1 MEAFSDGVFA
11 IAITLLVLE
20 ISIPAASQGDL
31 LGAVLARWPSYLAYL
46 VSFASVGAIW
56 LAHNAVTE
64 HLESAD
70 GTFLRLNLLVLLLVS
85 FLPFPTKLLAENLST
100 EDAEWV
106 AVTVYGLN
114 LLLAAVAVSA
124 LWQCA
129 HRAGLVVASATDED
143 IRFLTRRLAPGLV
156 GYLAIIA
163 LGILLPF
170 VAVIGYLVIALFFL
184 VPVRSLR
191 VARKAIES
199 QWSATRRQPE
209 LAARAGR
216 AGEAAVERHQRGV
229 QRLRQGHVPR
239 VVRGQVLAQ
248 LPDAFRVR
256 LVGEQLY
263 RQLAEVDVRQ
273 RGTVGGQVPGE
284 RGAPQDVGDLDG
296 H

>member
-1 MEAFSDGVFA
+1 M
-11 IAITLLVLE
+11 
-20 ISIPAASQGDL
+20 
-31 LGAVLARWPSYLAYL
+31 
-46 VSFASVGAIW
+46 SFASVGAIW

-248 LPDAFRVR
+248 LPDAFGVR

-263 RQLAEVDVRQ
+263 RQLD
-273 RGTVGGQVPGE
+273 RGRRAPARHCRRTGP
-284 RGAPQDVGDLDG
+284 RRAGAPQDVGDLDG